1 MGTGDQASATDE
13 IEVLFPD
20 VEVGVQD
27 PDSGIKLV
35 VTVREFRFAESL
47 RARPAARPLVEA
59 LAALG
64 REARDEGR
72 EAPGAAALEAIM
84 GAHHEAWLEL
94 LARATGRDAEWLARL
109 GDEDGARLSWAM
121 WETNGPFFVRLA
133 VSEIAGREGAET
145 LFASLASSATSSG
158 QDTASGTRTSRSG

>member
-1 MGTGDQASATDE
+1 MATGSRAKATDE

-20 VEVGVQD
+20 VEVEVRD
-27 PDSGIKLV
+27 PDAGV
-35 VTVREFRFAESL
+35 DVAVTVREFRFAESL

-59 LAALG
+59 LAALA
-64 REARDEGR
+64 REARDAGQ

-109 GDEDGARLSWAM
+109 GDEDGARISWAM

-133 VSEIAGREGAET
+133 VSEIAGREGAEI

-158 QDTASGTRTSRSG
+158 EDTASGTPTSRSG